1 MDEKQKKTYKYL
13 VTMRWYVETD
23 EELISGAIETD
34 NKLLNLV
41 QHRSNGEPCGDE
53 SPTKNFQG
61 YAVLPHHDFM
71 GDKPIY
77 MSKKKLKV
85 KI

>member
-1 MDEKQKKTYKYL
+1 MCIRD
-13 VTMRWYVETD
+13 RWYVETD

-41 QHRSNGEPCGDE
+41 QHRSNGEPCNDE

-71 GDKPIY
+71 GEKPIY
-77 MSKKKLKV
+77 MSKD
-85 KI
+85 KIKG

>member
-1 MDEKQKKTYKYL
+1 MSNKEKKKFKYL
-13 VTMRWYVETD
+13 ITMRWYVETD

-34 NKLLNLV
+34 NKLLHLV
-41 QHRSNGEPCGDE
+41 QHRTNGEPCSDD

-71 GDKPIY
+71 GKKPIY
-77 MSKKKLKV
+77 MTKE
-85 KI
+85 KIKD